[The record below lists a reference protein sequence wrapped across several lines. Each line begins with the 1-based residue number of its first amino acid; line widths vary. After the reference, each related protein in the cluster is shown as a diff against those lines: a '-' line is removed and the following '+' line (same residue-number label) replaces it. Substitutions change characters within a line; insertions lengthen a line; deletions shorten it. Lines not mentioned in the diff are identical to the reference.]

1 MFSTMKQWYRAY
13 EHVHDSRHCIE
24 DSEDEKL
31 FVAKANTVIQPR
43 IVVVHTQ
50 HTLTTAGA
58 MLTST
63 YHLQTYTYLVGDCY
77 KGRSAVVHVR

>member
-1 MFSTMKQWYRAY
+1 MKQWYRAY

-58 MLTST
+58 MLTSIWLKIVT
-63 YHLQTYTYLVGDCY
+63 EVAVPSSMLVDHLEIRLGPA
-77 KGRSAVVHVR
+77 GI